1 MLTTFL
7 ILIILFFIYNWSVAW
22 IEYYN
27 KLDKRLGNSIW
38 KWSYDYPVIG
48 KRDVSFLDDRNLV
61 MIRRQKNRAIT
72 IMYLIVFLSFI
83 VLMSFVSQ
91 ILLKILN

>member
-91 ILLKILN
+91 ILLKILD

>member
-91 ILLKILN
+91 ILL